1 MSAQFHTSIPASPCF
16 YQGASRNTG
25 GCQPL
30 QHLCTTDGDDVRK
43 GSELVAG
50 RNLFKSRELAR
61 GFFGFTS
68 SAGKPIRGP
77 GLGREPRSSISG
89 NALNKVQFQAA
100 FLRQAFQLRSFSPFT
115 TFINQYWEVWIRRV
129 CSLTRF
135 PRLFCCELREL
146 SRRSAEG
153 AVFVQPQFEADWCT
167 QRHETMP
174 VMRASRTD
182 GKQKVGG
189 KAEQRRAM
197 LLHSVQC

>member
-1 MSAQFHTSIPASPCF
+1 MHSLIIPSSPLHAFIRGLREYRWLPATATPGQNGRRGCPQGQRARGRKKPF
-16 YQGASRNTG
+16 QVQGAHARLLRVQIQRRYANQRPG
-25 GCQPL
+25 
-30 QHLCTTDGDDVRK
+30 
-43 GSELVAG
+43 AG
-50 RNLFKSRELAR
+50 QGA
-61 GFFGFTS
+61 
-68 SAGKPIRGP
+68 PI
-77 GLGREPRSSISG
+77 
-89 NALNKVQFQAA
+89 VH
-100 FLRQAFQLRSFSPFT
+100 LRQCSKQGSGPSRLSVTEFQPVYY
-115 TFINQYWEVWIRRV
+115 IHQYWEVWIRRV

-153 AVFVQPQFEADWCT
+153 AVFVHPQFEADWCT